1 MSAEIAEFSVKMTS
15 LHNNHVLVTKR
26 SPALD
31 THEFFSFISLNM
43 AAAVQHFVGDTPVDS
58 ISSEATRK
66 IPDDELAKKEAERL
80 SKGEQKDPGAGKRAG
95 AASRNPDGERRFLT
109 ADP

>member
-1 MSAEIAEFSVKMTS
+1 MTQ
-15 LHNNHVLVTKR
+15 R
-26 SPALD
+26 SPALA
-31 THEFFSFISLNM
+31 HELFALILRTM

-58 ISSEATRK
+58 IPSKVTQK

-95 AASRNPDGERRFLT
+95 AASRNPDGEKRFLT